1 MGTKRVGL
9 ARTQALIQNLKREL
23 QMNSSTLTDVAVK
36 RQVVD
41 LDDTTYAPTAA
52 ESGTIFT
59 FDGTACTVTLPQA
72 AVGLEYTF
80 VFAASAV
87 SSVITTQTADGLAG
101 ALLTTTAAIN
111 TTNLSNTTSI
121 VDSWATTIDTLTFN
135 GTTQGGLV
143 GSRIHVVAVS
153 ATMWQVSG
161 INIGS
166 GTLVTVA
173 SQDQKYNN

>member
-23 QMNSSTLTDVAVK
+23 DMNSSNLTDVNIK
-36 RQVVD
+36 RRVID
-41 LDDTTYAPTAA
+41 LDEATKTVTAA
-52 ESGTIFT
+52 ESGAIFT

-80 VFAASAV
+80 VFAATAV
-87 SSVITTQTADGLAG
+87 SSIVTTQTADGLAG
-101 ALLTTTAAIN
+101 ALLTTTAALN
-111 TTNLSNTTSI
+111 NTNLSATTTI
-121 VDSWATTIDTLTFN
+121 VDSWATTIDTMTFN

-143 GSRIHVVAVS
+143 GSWVKVVAVS
-153 ATMWQVSG
+153 ATMWAVSG
-161 INIGS
+161 VNIGS

-173 SQDQKYNN
+173 S

>member
-23 QMNSSTLTDVAVK
+23 SMNSSNLTDVNIK
-36 RQVVD
+36 RRVID
-41 LDDTTYAPTAA
+41 LDEATKTVTAA
-52 ESGTIFT
+52 ESGAIFT

-80 VFAASAV
+80 VFAATAV
-87 SSVITTQTADGLAG
+87 SSIVTTQTADGLAG
-101 ALLTTTAAIN
+101 ALLTTTAALN
-111 TTNLSNTTSI
+111 NTNLSATTTI
-121 VDSWATTIDTLTFN
+121 VDSWATTIDTMTFN

-143 GSRIHVVAVS
+143 GSWVKVVAVS
-153 ATMWQVSG
+153 ATMWAVSG
-161 INIGS
+161 VNIGS

-173 SQDQKYNN
+173 S

>member
-1 MGTKRVGL
+1 MGSKRVGL
-9 ARTQALIQNLKREL
+9 ARTQALLENLKREL
-23 QMNSSTLTDVAVK
+23 AMGEATLSNVSVK
-36 RQVVD
+36 RRVVD
-41 LDDTTYAPTAA
+41 LDETTYAPTAS

-80 VFAASAV
+80 VFAATAV
-87 SSVITTQTADGLAG
+87 SSIITTQSADGLAG
-101 ALLTTTAAIN
+101 SLLTTTAAFN
-111 TTNLSNTTSI
+111 STNLSNTTTV
-121 VDSWATTIDTLTFN
+121 VDSWATTIDTMTFN

-143 GSRIHVVAVS
+143 GTQIKVTAVS

-161 INIGS
+161 TNIGS

-173 SQDQKYNN
+173 S